1 MTRTG
6 SGRGGGFGQA
16 YVRELARRSG
26 PPHTQLACGGFAML
40 MVIALLGGCGKA
52 GAPIPPE
59 DLGVAVKLEQERQ
72 QATRE
77 EQAATAVQDPRP
89 VEQKGAQAIEQGTL
103 ELPPLRP
110 IGTR

>member
-1 MTRTG
+1 
-6 SGRGGGFGQA
+6 
-16 YVRELARRSG
+16 
-26 PPHTQLACGGFAML
+26 

-89 VEQKGAQAIEQGTL
+89 LEQKGAQAIEQGTL

>member
-1 MTRTG
+1 VTRPG
-6 SGRGGGFGQA
+6 LGRRGGLGQA
-16 YVRELARRSG
+16 SVRELARRSG
-26 PPHTQLACGGFAML
+26 RPHTQLLGML

-72 QATRE
+72 QATRGE
-77 EQAATAVQDPRP
+77 KAATAVQDPRP
-89 VEQKGAQAIEQGTL
+89 LEQKGAQEIEQGTL